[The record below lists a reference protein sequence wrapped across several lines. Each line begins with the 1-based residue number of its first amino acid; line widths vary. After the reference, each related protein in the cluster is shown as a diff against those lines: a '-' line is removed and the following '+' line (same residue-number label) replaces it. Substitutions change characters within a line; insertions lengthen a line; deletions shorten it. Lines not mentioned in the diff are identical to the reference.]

1 MKSTIIVS
9 AIDKLLGLFKSKED
23 NKSQKVTTFSKT
35 ISIMTIIVLIA
46 CIMNSLFPNYI
57 KIDSWIYDLLEK
69 LINYI
74 TIQ

>member
-23 NKSQKVTTFSKT
+23 NKNQKVTTFSKT
-35 ISIMTIIVLIA
+35 ISLMTIIVLMA
-46 CIMNSLFPNYI
+46 CILNSLFPNYI

-74 TIQ
+74 TI

>member
-23 NKSQKVTTFSKT
+23 NKNQKVTTFSKT

-57 KIDSWIYDLLEK
+57 QIDSWIYDLLEK

-74 TIQ
+74 TI

>member
-1 MKSTIIVS
+1 MKSTIIVT
-9 AIDKLLGLFKSKED
+9 AIDKLLGLFKSKEE
-23 NKSQKVTTFSKT
+23 NKSQKITTFSKT

-46 CIMNSLFPNYI
+46 CILNSLFPNYI

-74 TIQ
+74 TVQ

>member
-1 MKSTIIVS
+1 MKSTLIVS

-23 NKSQKVTTFSKT
+23 NKNQKVTTFSKT
-35 ISIMTIIVLIA
+35 ISLMTIIVLMA
-46 CIMNSLFPNYI
+46 CILNSLFPNYI

-74 TIQ
+74 TI

>member
-9 AIDKLLGLFKSKED
+9 AIDKLLGLFKSKQD

>member
-1 MKSTIIVS
+1 MKSTIIIT
-9 AIDKLLGLFKSKED
+9 AIDKLLGLFKSKEE
-23 NKSQKVTTFSKT
+23 NKNQKVTTFSKT

-57 KIDSWIYDLLEK
+57 QIDSWVYDLLEK

-74 TIQ
+74 TI

>member
-9 AIDKLLGLFKSKED
+9 AIDKLLGLFKSKEE
-23 NKSQKVTTFSKT
+23 NKNQKVTIFSKT

-46 CIMNSLFPNYI
+46 CIMNSLFPNYVQ
-57 KIDSWIYDLLEK
+57 IDSWIYDLLEN

-74 TIQ
+74 TI

>member
-23 NKSQKVTTFSKT
+23 NKSQKFTTFSKT

-46 CIMNSLFPNYI
+46 CILNSLFPTYI
-57 KIDSWIYDLLEK
+57 QIDSWIYDLLEK

>member
-1 MKSTIIVS
+1 MKSPIIVA
-9 AIDKLLGLFKSKED
+9 AIDKLLGLFKSKEE
-23 NKSQKVTTFSKT
+23 NKNQKITTFSKT
-35 ISIMTIIVLIA
+35 ISIMTIIVLVV
-46 CIMNSLFPNYI
+46 CILNSLFPNYI

>member
-23 NKSQKVTTFSKT
+23 NKSQKVITFSKT

>member
-9 AIDKLLGLFKSKED
+9 AIDKLLGLFKSKEE
-23 NKSQKVTTFSKT
+23 NKNQKVTTFSKT
-35 ISIMTIIVLIA
+35 ISVMTIIVLIA
-46 CIMNSLFPNYI
+46 CILNSLFPNHI

-74 TIQ
+74 TI

>member
-1 MKSTIIVS
+1 MKSTIIIS
-9 AIDKLLGLFKSKED
+9 AIDKLLGLFKSKEE
-23 NKSQKVTTFSKT
+23 NKNQKVTTFSKT
-35 ISIMTIIVLIA
+35 ISIITIVVLVV

-74 TIQ
+74 TV

>member
-1 MKSTIIVS
+1 MKSTIIVT
-9 AIDKLLGLFKSKED
+9 AIDKLLGLFKSKEE
-23 NKSQKVTTFSKT
+23 NKSQKITTFSKT

-46 CIMNSLFPNYI
+46 CILNSLFPTYI
-57 KIDSWIYDLLEK
+57 QIDSWIYDLLEK

>member
-9 AIDKLLGLFKSKED
+9 ALDRLLGLFKSKED
-23 NKSQKVTTFSKT
+23 NKNQKVTTFSKT
-35 ISIMTIIVLIA
+35 VSIMTIIVLIA
-46 CIMNSLFPNYI
+46 CILNSLFPNYV

>member
-23 NKSQKVTTFSKT
+23 NINQKVTTFSKT

-57 KIDSWIYDLLEK
+57 QIDSWIYDLLEK

-74 TIQ
+74 TI

>member
-9 AIDKLLGLFKSKED
+9 AIDKLLGLFKSKEE
-23 NKSQKVTTFSKT
+23 NKNQKVTTFSKT
-35 ISIMTIIVLIA
+35 ISLMTIIVLMA
-46 CIMNSLFPNYI
+46 CILNSLFPNYI

-74 TIQ
+74 TI

>member
-1 MKSTIIVS
+1 MKSTIIIS

-23 NKSQKVTTFSKT
+23 NKNKKVTTFSKT
-35 ISIMTIIVLIA
+35 ISIMTIIVLIV
-46 CIMNSLFPNYI
+46 CILNSLFPNYL

-74 TIQ
+74 TI

>member
-9 AIDKLLGLFKSKED
+9 AIDKLLGLFKSKEE
-23 NKSQKVTTFSKT
+23 NKNQKVTTFSKT
-35 ISIMTIIVLIA
+35 ISLMTIIVLMA
-46 CIMNSLFPNYI
+46 CILNSLFPDSI

-74 TIQ
+74 TV

>member
-23 NKSQKVTTFSKT
+23 NKNQKITTFSKT
-35 ISIMTIIVLIA
+35 ISIMSIIVLIA
-46 CIMNSLFPNYI
+46 CILNSLFPTYI
-57 KIDSWIYDLLEK
+57 QIDSWIYDLLEK

-74 TIQ
+74 TI

>member
-1 MKSTIIVS
+1 MKSTIIVT
-9 AIDKLLGLFKSKED
+9 AIDKLLGLFKSKEE
-23 NKSQKVTTFSKT
+23 NKNQKITTFSKT

-46 CIMNSLFPNYI
+46 CILNSLFPNYI

-74 TIQ
+74 TV

>member
-23 NKSQKVTTFSKT
+23 NKNQKVTTFSKT
-35 ISIMTIIVLIA
+35 ISIMTIIVLIT
-46 CIMNSLFPNYI
+46 CILNSLFPTYI
-57 KIDSWIYDLLEK
+57 QIDSWIYDLLEK

-74 TIQ
+74 TV

>member
-1 MKSTIIVS
+1 MKSAIIIT
-9 AIDKLLGLFKSKED
+9 AIDKLLGLFKSKEE
-23 NKSQKVTTFSKT
+23 NKNQKITTFSKT
-35 ISIMTIIVLIA
+35 ISIMSIIVLIA
-46 CIMNSLFPNYI
+46 CILNSLFPNYI

>member
-1 MKSTIIVS
+1 MKSTIIIT
-9 AIDKLLGLFKSKED
+9 AIDKLLGLFKSKEE
-23 NKSQKVTTFSKT
+23 NKNQKITTFSKT
-35 ISIMTIIVLIA
+35 ISIMSIIVLIA
-46 CIMNSLFPNYI
+46 CILNSLFPNYI

>member
-1 MKSTIIVS
+1 MKSTVIVT
-9 AIDKLLGLFKSKED
+9 AIDKLLGLFKSKEE
-23 NKSQKVTTFSKT
+23 NKNQKITTFSKT

-46 CIMNSLFPNYI
+46 CILNSLFPNYI

>member
-9 AIDKLLGLFKSKED
+9 AIDKLLGLFKSKEE
-23 NKSQKVTTFSKT
+23 NKNQKVTIFSKT

-46 CIMNSLFPNYI
+46 CIMNSLFPNYVQ
-57 KIDSWIYDLLEK
+57 IDSWIYDLLEK

-74 TIQ
+74 TI

>member
-9 AIDKLLGLFKSKED
+9 AIDKLLGLFKSKEE
-23 NKSQKVTTFSKT
+23 NKNQKVTTFSKT
-35 ISIMTIIVLIA
+35 ISLMTIIVLMA
-46 CIMNSLFPNYI
+46 CILNSLFPNCI

-74 TIQ
+74 TI

>member
-35 ISIMTIIVLIA
+35 ISVMSIIVLIA
-46 CIMNSLFPNYI
+46 CILNSLFPNYI
-57 KIDSWIYDLLEK
+57 KFDSWIYDLLEK

>member
-1 MKSTIIVS
+1 MKSTIIVA
-9 AIDKLLGLFKSKED
+9 AIDKLLELFKSKEE
-23 NKSQKVTTFSKT
+23 NKNQKITTFSKT
-35 ISIMTIIVLIA
+35 ISIMTIIVLVA
-46 CIMNSLFPNYI
+46 CILNSLFPNYI